1 MPALLF
7 DLDGTLV
14 DTVYAHV
21 FSWQRALADEGM
33 DIPGWRI
40 HRRIGMSGGLFT
52 RAVGRELGHDLRD
65 EQAGELQTAHDELF
79 HELLPPDARRPLPG
93 AKKLLEDLRDE
104 NITHGIATSGGRP
117 GIDASLEALAVPGD
131 MVVVSR
137 GDVARAK
144 PEPDLFLECA
154 RRLHVPRA
162 ECYVVGDAVWDLLAA
177 RRAGLLSIGLLSGGY
192 GADELQAAGAFRT
205 YRDAAELRESLD
217 ELGI

>member
-1 MPALLF
+1 VPALIF

-52 RAVGRELGHDLRD
+52 RAVGRELGHDLSD
-65 EQAGELQTAHDELF
+65 EQASELQGRHDELF
-79 HELLPPDARRPLPG
+79 RELLPPDARRPLPG
-93 AKKLLEDLRDE
+93 AKALLQDLRDQK
-104 NITHGIATSGGRP
+104 ITHGIATSGGRP
-117 GIDASLEALAVPGD
+117 GIDASLEALEVPSD
-131 MVVVSR
+131 MVVVHR

-144 PEPDLFLECA
+144 PEPDLFNECA

-177 RRAGLLSIGLLSGGY
+177 RRAGMLSIGLLSGGY

-205 YRDAAELRESLD
+205 YRDPADLRSSLD

>member
-1 MPALLF
+1 VPALIF

-52 RAVGRELGHDLRD
+52 RAVGRELGHDLSD
-65 EQAGELQTAHDELF
+65 EQAKELQGRHDELF
-79 HELLPPDARRPLPG
+79 HDLLPPDARRPLPG
-93 AKKLLEDLRDE
+93 AKQLLKDLRDQS
-104 NITHGIATSGGRP
+104 ITHGIATSGGRP
-117 GIDASLEALAVPGD
+117 GIDASLQALEVPD
-131 MVVVSR
+131 EMVVVSR

-144 PEPDLFLECA
+144 PEPDLFNECA
-154 RRLHVPRA
+154 RRLHMPRA

-177 RRAGLLSIGLLSGGY
+177 RRAGMLAVGLLSGGY

-205 YRDAAELRESLD
+205 YRDAAELRSSLD